1 MATASVGKPRSLI
14 MSQNLDLKEI
24 ERRVHQSV
32 FQDGLIEIMM
42 GGFLLIAGASLV
54 MEMKWI
60 PLISLLVIFLGN
72 PLLERAKRR
81 YIYPRIG
88 YVKLRPEREASP
100 KGIVV
105 AVIVFVVILLGSGL
119 FTLAM
124 GKDRDWAFW
133 FRYFLPGSTGFML
146 AIGPFWLGE
155 TYGVR
160 RGYVFAALFLL
171 SGIAIPVLGIAS
183 GYEAVGLECL
193 VVGVISLISGVIM
206 FIRFLRKVPVVPE
219 EASYG
224 SN

>member
-1 MATASVGKPRSLI
+1 MP
-14 MSQNLDLKEI
+14 QNLDLKEI

-32 FQDGLIEIMM
+32 FQDGLMEIMM
-42 GGFLLIAGASLV
+42 GGFLLVAGASLV

-88 YVKLRPEREASP
+88 YVKLRPEREANP

-105 AVIVFVVILLGSGL
+105 AVIVFVVILLGSMGL
-119 FTLAM
+119 FNLTM
-124 GKDRDWAFW
+124 GKDRGWAFW

-171 SGIAIPVLGIAS
+171 SGIAIPVFGMAS
-183 GYEAVGLECL
+183 GYEAIGFECL
-193 VVGVISLISGVIM
+193 LVGVVSLISGVIM
-206 FIRFLRKVPVVPE
+206 FTRFLRKVPVVPE
-219 EASYG
+219 ETSYG
-224 SN
+224 SK

>member
-1 MATASVGKPRSLI
+1 

-32 FQDGLIEIMM
+32 FQDGLMEIIM
-42 GGFLLIAGASLV
+42 GGFLLVVSALFAIS
-54 MEMKWI
+54 MELI

-72 PLLERAKRR
+72 PLLERAKKR

-88 YVKLRPEREASP
+88 YVKLRPEKEADP
-100 KGIVV
+100 KGIAA
-105 AVIVFVVILLGSGL
+105 AVIVFVVVLLGSMGL
-119 FTLAM
+119 FHITM
-124 GKDRDWAFW
+124 GEDRGWAFW
-133 FRYFLPGSTGFML
+133 FNYFFPGSTGFML

-155 TYGVR
+155 TYGVQ

-193 VVGVISLISGVIM
+193 LVGVISLISGVIM
-206 FIRFLRKVPVVPE
+206 FTRFLRKYPIP
-219 EASYG
+219 A
-224 SN
+224 

>member
-1 MATASVGKPRSLI
+1 

-32 FQDGLIEIMM
+32 FQDGLMEIMM
-42 GGFLLIAGASLV
+42 GGFLLVVGALFAIS
-54 MEMKWI
+54 MKWI
-60 PLISLLVIFLGN
+60 LLISLLVIFLGN

-88 YVKLRPEREASP
+88 YVKLRPEKEADP
-100 KGIVV
+100 KGIAV
-105 AVIVFVVILLGSGL
+105 AAIVFVVILLGSGL

-124 GKDRDWAFW
+124 GKDRGWAFW
-133 FRYFLPGSTGFML
+133 FKYFLPGSTGFML

-160 RGYVFAALFLL
+160 RGYVFAVLFLL
-171 SGIAIPVLGIAS
+171 SGIVIPVLGIAS
-183 GYEAVGLECL
+183 GYEAIGFECL
-193 VVGVISLISGVIM
+193 LVGVISLISGVIM
-206 FIRFLRKVPVVPE
+206 FTRFLRGYPITAIPAE
-219 EASYG
+219 EESDD

>member
-1 MATASVGKPRSLI
+1 

-32 FQDGLIEIMM
+32 FQDGLMEIMM
-42 GGFLLIAGASLV
+42 GGFLLVVGASLA
-54 MEMKWI
+54 MDMKWGVL
-60 PLISLLVIFLGN
+60 LISLLVIFLGN
-72 PLLERAKRR
+72 PLLERAKKR
-81 YIYPRIG
+81 YVYPRIG
-88 YVKLRPEREASP
+88 YVKLRPEKEADP

-105 AVIVFVVILLGSGL
+105 AAIVFVVILLGSGL
-119 FTLAM
+119 FTLAI
-124 GKDRDWAFW
+124 GKDRGWAFW
-133 FRYFLPGSTGFML
+133 FKYFLPGSTGFML

-160 RGYVFAALFLL
+160 RGYVFAVLFLL

-206 FIRFLRKVPVVPE
+206 FTRFLRKYPLPTE
-219 EASYG
+219 EA
-224 SN
+224 

>member
-1 MATASVGKPRSLI
+1 

-32 FQDGLIEIMM
+32 FQDGLMEIMM
-42 GGFLLIAGASLV
+42 GGFLLVVGASLV
-54 MEMKWI
+54 MDMKWGVL
-60 PLISLLVIFLGN
+60 LISLLVIFLGN
-72 PLLERAKRR
+72 PLLERAKKR
-81 YIYPRIG
+81 YVYPRIG
-88 YVKLRPEREASP
+88 HVKLRPEKEADP
-100 KGIVV
+100 KGIAV
-105 AVIVFVVILLGSGL
+105 AAIVFVVILLGSMGL

-124 GKDRDWAFW
+124 GKDRGWAFW

-160 RGYVFAALFLL
+160 RGYVFAVLFLL
-171 SGIAIPVLGIAS
+171 SGIAIPVFGMAS

-193 VVGVISLISGVIM
+193 LVGVVSLISGVIM
-206 FIRFLRKVPVVPE
+206 FTRFLRKVPVVPE
-219 EASYG
+219 ETSYG